1 MEQCSS
7 LRTVQLPDCCQLFLN
22 GPGVAAAGEHRHR
35 ARIVLELDRHV
46 EGTRGAAGL
55 DHRNDGRAD
64 AHCVQH
70 ELYRA
75 RPTLHDELDNG
86 HVDAGGEVHLQGR
99 AQRQLVTPRSV
110 RALGGALPAGVDS
123 DKVRV
128 VRVEGGAPLIVGERI
143 DGVDSV
149 DGLSGCSAAA
159 TKEPSALLDTPQ
171 STHADARRVHL
182 VIVKDGRSASPRLH
196 QSRA

>member
-1 MEQCSS
+1 M
-7 LRTVQLPDCCQLFLN
+7 
-22 GPGVAAAGEHRHR
+22 
-35 ARIVLELDRHV
+35 
-46 EGTRGAAGL
+46 
-55 DHRNDGRAD
+55 
-64 AHCVQH
+64 
-70 ELYRA
+70 
-75 RPTLHDELDNG
+75 
-86 HVDAGGEVHLQGR
+86 
-99 AQRQLVTPRSV
+99 

-182 VIVKDGRSASPRLH
+182 VIVKDGRISFATPASKPGVKKRALALEAAATIPLAR
-196 QSRA
+196 SRRMPGERAKSCMLPEIETMTSGLGTRQ